1 MIRRIALFALLPAT
15 MLAQATP
22 RTPPKPLPLATPR
35 TASFTATEGTW
46 ISLDVSPDGKTIVFD
61 LLGDLYT
68 VPIGGGKATR
78 VTEGVAFDA
87 QPRYSP
93 DGQSVVF
100 VSDRSGGDNLWIQ
113 RLDGTDTTQVTQG
126 NNALYLS
133 PEWMPDGQHV
143 VASRSGGLGGA
154 AKLAMYRV
162 NRSSSL
168 PLVPTTGNQKTVGA
182 APTPDGR
189 YIWYAGRDRDWHYN
203 ALFPQYQLYRFD
215 REKGTSTLMTSR
227 YGSAFRPAIS
237 PDGKWLTY
245 GTRYNAETGLRIRE
259 LATGDE
265 RWLAYP
271 IQRDEQESRATL
283 DVLPGYAFTPD
294 SREVVLSYG
303 GKIWRVPVD
312 GSAPIAVPFEAEV
325 KAPIGPEVKFAYAV
339 DTSAMVTARQIRH
352 PVPSPDGTRL
362 AFTAFDRLWV
372 SRSGGESPRRLTSA
386 EHGEFHPSWSP
397 DGQWVAYVTWHD
409 SIGGYLMKARADGTG
424 QPVRLSDVAA
434 LYTNINWSLD
444 GQRIVATR
452 SAARE
457 LRAAPD
463 VFFGGTGGEFVWVPA
478 GGGTVT
484 VIAPVAGRDVLHFAR
499 TAPDR
504 LYAYSPGEGLVSF
517 RWDGT
522 DVKQHLQVRGAAA
535 PSGVMD
541 TPHPDEREALPRRVF
556 PVMVDKYTGAGAPP
570 TEAGGGPPAGLILIS
585 PMGDRALAQVG
596 RDVYTVDLI
605 QTNGAPQVVS
615 VAAPAGAPVRVRKL
629 TDVGGEFPAW
639 SDDGNAVHFA
649 LGNAHFRYDLA
660 EAQALDDSVVARQRA
675 TVGRALQARATVDSL
690 KLVRARMD
698 SLTRANRVVPDSLR
712 ARITALVADSVRL
725 KADSIIAAADE
736 MRARAARLRR
746 LADSTLAAGDSTAF
760 DTTAY
765 LPRERRIQVTQARDV
780 PRGSV
785 VLRGGRVVTM
795 RGREIL
801 ENADVLITDNRIV
814 AVGPRDSVTVPQGAT
829 VIDVTGKTVLP
840 GFIDTH
846 YHAQWLVP
854 EIHTQQVWQYLTNL
868 AFGVTTTRDPQTNST
883 DILSYQDR
891 VETGAML
898 GPRIYSTGP
907 GVFLGD
913 VIRDQEHA
921 RTILRRYASY
931 FNTHT
936 LKMYMSGNRQQ
947 RQWII
952 NAARE
957 LRLMPTTEGG
967 LDYKLDLTHVMDG
980 YPGVE
985 HALPIAPIYS
995 DVVQL
1000 FKASGTTNSPTLL
1013 VSYGGP
1019 FGEDYFY
1026 AREDVH
1032 GNPKLRR
1039 FAPHGSVD
1047 ARSLRRG
1054 SGGSGT
1060 YAQAGWAVEEDQVFP
1075 MHAQFVRKMLEDT
1088 ARVGVGSHGQLQGL
1102 GYHWELWAMGSGG
1115 AQPHDILRA
1124 ATILGAEAIGMG
1136 KDLGSIEAGK
1146 LADIIVFDGNPLAD
1160 LRQSA
1165 SLRWV
1170 MKNGRLYDASTLDE
1184 QWPRQRPLPRQ
1195 YWQDHGEP
1203 TGVVAG
1209 VR

>member
-1 MIRRIALFALLPAT
+1 MNRRIVSLFALVPAA
-15 MLAQATP
+15 LAAQAP

-35 TASFTATEGTW
+35 TVSFTATEGTW
-46 ISLDVSPDGKTIVFD
+46 ISLDVSPDGRSIVFD

-68 VPIGGGKATR
+68 VPLAGGKATR
-78 VTEGVAFDA
+78 ITEGIAFDA

-93 DGQSVVF
+93 DGASVVF
-100 VSDRSGGDNLWIQ
+100 VSDRSGGDNVWIQ

-126 NNALYLS
+126 NNSLYLS
-133 PEWMPDGQHV
+133 PEWMPDGNHV

-154 AKLAMYRV
+154 AKLTMYRV
-162 NRSSSL
+162 ARSSPM
-168 PLVPTTGNQKTVGA
+168 PLVPPAGNQKTVGA

-203 ALFPQYQLYRFD
+203 ALLPQYQLYRFD

-227 YGSAFRPAIS
+227 YGSAFRPAVS

-245 GTRYNAETGLRIRE
+245 GTRHNAQTGLRIRE

-303 GKIWRVPVD
+303 GTIWRVPVD
-312 GSAPIAVPFEAEV
+312 GSAPTAVPFEAEV

-352 PVPSPDGTRL
+352 PVASPDGSRL

-372 SRSGGESPRRLTSA
+372 SRGGEAPRRLTNA

-409 SIGGYLMKARADGTG
+409 SLGGYLMKARADGAG
-424 QPVRLSDVAA
+424 QPVRLSNVAA

-444 GQRIVATR
+444 GQRVVATR
-452 SAARE
+452 GAARE

-463 VFFGGTGGEFVWVPA
+463 VFFGAIGGEFVWVPA
-478 GGGTVT
+478 SGGTVT
-484 VIAPVAGRDVLHFAR
+484 VIAPVSTRDVLHFER

-504 LYAYSPGEGLVSF
+504 LYAYSPVEGLVSF

-522 DVKQHLQVRGAAA
+522 DVKQHLQVRGASA
-535 PSGVMD
+535 PTGIMD
-541 TPHPDEREALPRRVF
+541 TPHPDEREAMPRRVF
-556 PVMVDKYTGAGAPP
+556 PFMADRFTGAGAPP
-570 TEAGGGPPAGLILIS
+570 AEAGGGPPAGLIMIS
-585 PMGDRALAQVG
+585 PQGDRALAQVG

-605 QTNGAPQVVS
+605 RTNGAPQVVS
-615 VAAPAGAPVRVRKL
+615 VASPAGAPVRVRKL
-629 TDVGGEFPAW
+629 TDVGGEFPSW
-639 SDDGNAVHFA
+639 SGDGNVVHFA

-675 TVGRALQARATVDSL
+675 TVGRALEARATVDSL
-690 KLVRARMD
+690 KQVRARID

-712 ARITALVADSVRL
+712 ARITALVADSVRQ

-765 LPRERRIQVTQARDV
+765 LPRERRIRVAQARDV

-801 ENADVLITDNRIV
+801 ENADVVITDNRIV
-814 AVGPRDSVTVPQGAT
+814 AVGKRDSVTVPAGAT
-829 VIDVTGKTVLP
+829 IIDVSGKTVIP

-883 DILSYQDR
+883 DVLSYQDR
-891 VETGAML
+891 VETGSML

-931 FNTHT
+931 FDTHT

-952 NAARE
+952 NAAKE

-967 LDYKLDLTHVMDG
+967 LDYKLDLTHAMDG

-995 DVVQL
+995 DVVKL

-1019 FGEDYFY
+1019 FGEDFY
-1026 AREDVH
+1026 YGRENVH
-1032 GNPKLRR
+1032 DNPKLRR
-1039 FAPHGSVD
+1039 FSPHASVD

-1060 YAQAGWAVEEDQVFP
+1060 YAGAGWSVDEDQVFP
-1075 MHAQFVRKMLEDT
+1075 LHAQFVRKMLADS

-1102 GYHWELWAMGSGG
+1102 GYHWEMWAMGSGG
-1115 AQPHDILRA
+1115 ATPHDILRS

-1136 KDLGSIEAGK
+1136 KDLGSLEAGK
-1146 LADIIVFDGNPLAD
+1146 LADVLVLDGDPLAD
-1160 LRQSA
+1160 LRQSV
-1165 SLRWV
+1165 SLRYV
-1170 MKNGRLYDASTLDE
+1170 MKNGRLYNANTLDE
-1184 QWPRQRPLPRQ
+1184 QWPQQRPLPRQ
-1195 YWQDHGEP
+1195 YWQGHGEP
-1203 TGVVAG
+1203 AGVAAG

>member
-1 MIRRIALFALLPAT
+1 V
-15 MLAQATP
+15 
-22 RTPPKPLPLATPR
+22 
-35 TASFTATEGTW
+35 
-46 ISLDVSPDGKTIVFD
+46 D
-61 LLGDLYT
+61 
-68 VPIGGGKATR
+68 
-78 VTEGVAFDA
+78 
-87 QPRYSP
+87 
-93 DGQSVVF
+93 
-100 VSDRSGGDNLWIQ
+100 
-113 RLDGTDTTQVTQG
+113 
-126 NNALYLS
+126 
-133 PEWMPDGQHV
+133 
-143 VASRSGGLGGA
+143 
-154 AKLAMYRV
+154 
-162 NRSSSL
+162 RSSSL

-245 GTRYNAETGLRIRE
+245 GTRYNAQTGLRIRE

-303 GKIWRVPVD
+303 GRIWRVPVD

-339 DTSAMVTARQIRH
+339 DTSANVTARQIRH
-352 PVPSPDGTRL
+352 PVPSPDGSRL

-372 SRSGGESPRRLTSA
+372 SRANGEGVRRLTSA

-409 SIGGYLMKARADGTG
+409 SLGGYLMKARADGTG
-424 QPVRLSDVAA
+424 QPVRLSEVAA

-478 GGGTVT
+478 GGGAVT

-541 TPHPDEREALPRRVF
+541 TPHPEEHEALPRRVF

-570 TEAGGGPPAGLILIS
+570 AEAGGGPPAGLILIS
-585 PMGDRALAQVG
+585 PAGDRALAQVG

-660 EAQALDDSVVARQRA
+660 EAQALDDSTVARQRA
-675 TVGRALQARATVDSL
+675 TVGRALEARATVDSL
-690 KLVRARMD
+690 KQARARID

-712 ARITALVADSVRL
+712 ARVTALVADSVRQ

-765 LPRERRIQVTQARDV
+765 IPRERR
-780 PRGSV
+780 
-785 VLRGGRVVTM
+785 M
-795 RGREIL
+795 
-801 ENADVLITDNRIV
+801 
-814 AVGPRDSVTVPQGAT
+814 
-829 VIDVTGKTVLP
+829 
-840 GFIDTH
+840 
-846 YHAQWLVP
+846 
-854 EIHTQQVWQYLTNL
+854 
-868 AFGVTTTRDPQTNST
+868 
-883 DILSYQDR
+883 
-891 VETGAML
+891 
-898 GPRIYSTGP
+898 
-907 GVFLGD
+907 
-913 VIRDQEHA
+913 
-921 RTILRRYASY
+921 
-931 FNTHT
+931 
-936 LKMYMSGNRQQ
+936 
-947 RQWII
+947 
-952 NAARE
+952 
-957 LRLMPTTEGG
+957 
-967 LDYKLDLTHVMDG
+967 
-980 YPGVE
+980 
-985 HALPIAPIYS
+985 
-995 DVVQL
+995 
-1000 FKASGTTNSPTLL
+1000 
-1013 VSYGGP
+1013 
-1019 FGEDYFY
+1019 
-1026 AREDVH
+1026 
-1032 GNPKLRR
+1032 
-1039 FAPHGSVD
+1039 
-1047 ARSLRRG
+1047 
-1054 SGGSGT
+1054 
-1060 YAQAGWAVEEDQVFP
+1060 
-1075 MHAQFVRKMLEDT
+1075 
-1088 ARVGVGSHGQLQGL
+1088 
-1102 GYHWELWAMGSGG
+1102 
-1115 AQPHDILRA
+1115 
-1124 ATILGAEAIGMG
+1124 
-1136 KDLGSIEAGK
+1136 
-1146 LADIIVFDGNPLAD
+1146 
-1160 LRQSA
+1160 
-1165 SLRWV
+1165 
-1170 MKNGRLYDASTLDE
+1170 
-1184 QWPRQRPLPRQ
+1184 
-1195 YWQDHGEP
+1195 
-1203 TGVVAG
+1203 
-1209 VR
+1209 